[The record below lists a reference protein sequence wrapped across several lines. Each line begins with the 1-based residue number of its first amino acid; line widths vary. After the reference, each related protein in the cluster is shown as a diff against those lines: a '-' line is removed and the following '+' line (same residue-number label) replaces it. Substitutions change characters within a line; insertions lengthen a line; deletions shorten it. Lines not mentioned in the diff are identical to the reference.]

1 MSKNIKLDGAN
12 LRQEP
17 SCIRCGEHENEQP
30 SGNKVVMYARNCDV
44 TISTEDCSV
53 RLEKKSTHTPPE
65 MVPVKSRNN
74 DVKIKRT
81 SKNYIVQI
89 KIDKDFSFEKSLQK
103 YSGEC
108 MLAFHDV
115 LSDYVS
121 IPKEDVPF

>member
-1 MSKNIKLDGAN
+1 MRNKTKSGSITATLKACDATSEKQCTLELKNVKMALKAGSN
-12 LRQEP
+12 
-17 SCIRCGEHENEQP
+17 
-30 SGNKVVMYARNCDV
+30 
-44 TISTEDCSV
+44 
-53 RLEKKSTHTPPE
+53 HTPPE

>member
-1 MSKNIKLDGAN
+1 MI
-12 LRQEP
+12 
-17 SCIRCGEHENEQP
+17 
-30 SGNKVVMYARNCDV
+30 
-44 TISTEDCSV
+44 
-53 RLEKKSTHTPPE
+53 KKSSSNGSMTATLKACDTTSEKQCILDLKNVKMTLKAGSNHTPPE
-65 MVPVKSRNN
+65 MVPVKSRSN